1 MAVEKPVTDKGQ
13 ELSTRISGN
22 VLCLMRYYGTSRIYG
37 ASIPSGTLYH
47 ISYMIKIIASSVTT
61 IYNFVNIEKNL
72 NFLPNHKN
80 VKI

>member
-22 VLCLMRYYGTSRIYG
+22 VLWLMGYYGTSRIYG
-37 ASIPSGTLYH
+37 ASIPLGTLYH